1 MAAVLSLRWVPECW
15 SRSPSERA
23 AEESGREVNRW
34 GSMISRASGV
44 GRLVGTQVVTGRKTN
59 VTVAKTSEGPEL
71 ELGLGAGSGEG
82 EGRIPAG
89 GRVEKARYQRL
100 RVG

>member
-15 SRSPSERA
+15 SRSRSEQA
-23 AEESGREVNRW
+23 AEGSGREVNRW

-44 GRLVGTQVVTGRKTN
+44 GRLVGTLVVAGRKTS

-71 ELGLGAGSGEG
+71 ELSLGAGSGEG
-82 EGRIPAG
+82 ENSRGSSG
-89 GRVEKARYQRL
+89 SEG
-100 RVG
+100 